1 MRFTDQKKSHPL
13 KNILFSLLLFVSI
26 LVLFNYSIDTMSQNS
41 IQQQKENLESAINRS
56 VVQYYAIEGKYP
68 ESLSKLEKDYGLTY
82 NKKLFFVDYQ
92 VIGENIAPDI
102 VVIERSSA
110 NE

>member
-41 IQQQKENLESAINRS
+41 IQQQKEI
-56 VVQYYAIEGKYP
+56 
-68 ESLSKLEKDYGLTY
+68 
-82 NKKLFFVDYQ
+82 
-92 VIGENIAPDI
+92 
-102 VVIERSSA
+102 
-110 NE
+110 

>member
-13 KNILFSLLLFVSI
+13 KNILFSLLLFVGV
-26 LVLFNYSIDTMSQNS
+26 LVVFNYSIDTMSQNS
-41 IQQQKENLESAINRS
+41 LQQQKENLESAINRS

-68 ESLSKLEKDYGLTY
+68 ESLSELEKDYGLTY

-102 VVIERSSA
+102 VVIERSPA